1 MKTAL
6 ALLLCVGATTASA
19 ATVAPA
25 ETTRL
30 DVVLMRHGV
39 RSPTKPAE
47 TYAAYANGDWPAWPV
62 APGILTPHGHDGV
75 TAIGGRLRK
84 LFLDDG
90 VLATSCPR
98 PASFVVIGD
107 STPRNRESAAAFL
120 DGATPGCR
128 GSFLAMDAGANN
140 PLFHFI
146 KDADK
151 GKADDDD
158 DDGAAAAPVPPPAL
172 AELQAILLG
181 CTPADCVQVAATQ
194 HKKLLMDSP
203 DRVAKAMKLAG
214 TLSENLMLAY
224 VEGMPMGSVA
234 FGRADVAVLG
244 RLITLHNAQ
253 FAATKKSMPAAANAG
268 SNLVAHIAASLDAA
282 HATKPAVA
290 PLSSSGRGVV
300 VLVGHDTNLANV
312 AGVLGLD
319 WHDPLV
325 PDDYPPGGALVFSLV
340 HRGNADVVRI
350 RSLMPSMDALRAN
363 RFDEVTAKPV
373 RVQGCSKVGECTIG
387 EFDAL
392 VRKAVD
398 PARVD
403 PSLPVMTPTQ
413 GENRK

>member
-1 MKTAL
+1 MRTAL
-6 ALLLCVGATTASA
+6 TLLLVLVATGASSATA
-19 ATVAPA
+19 TPT
-25 ETTRL
+25 ETTKL

-47 TYAAYANGDWPAWPV
+47 TYAAYANGNWPAWSV

-75 TAIGGRLRK
+75 SAIGGRLRR

-90 VLATSCPR
+90 VMTTACPH

-107 STPRNRESAAAFL
+107 TTPRNRESAAAFL
-120 DGATPGCR
+120 DGATPGCQ
-128 GSFLAMDAGANN
+128 GSFLAMEAGANN
-140 PLFHFI
+140 PLFHFV
-146 KDADK
+146 KGTGK
-151 GKADDDD
+151 GKTDDD
-158 DDGAAAAPVPPPAL
+158 DDGGAGDTVPTPAL
-172 AELQAILLG
+172 AELQTVLLG
-181 CTPADCVQVAATQ
+181 CTPADCAGVANRGN
-194 HKKLLMDSP
+194 KKLLVEGPDS
-203 DRVAKAMKLAG
+203 VAKAMKLAG
-214 TLSENLMLAY
+214 TLSENLMLSY
-224 VEGMPMGSVA
+224 VEGMPMNAVA
-234 FGRADVAVLG
+234 FGRADAAVLG

-253 FAATKKSMPAAANAG
+253 FAATKKAMPAAAHAA

-282 HATKPAVA
+282 HGAKPGVA
-290 PLSSSGRGVV
+290 PLNASGHGVV

-319 WHDPLV
+319 WHDPLT

-340 HRGNADVVRI
+340 HRGNKDFVRI
-350 RSLMPSMDALRAN
+350 RSLMPSMDALRTN
-363 RFDEVTAKPV
+363 RFDDVAAKPV
-373 RVQGCSKVGECTIG
+373 RVQGCGKIGECTMG

-403 PSLPVMTPTQ
+403 ASLPAMIPTQ

>member
-1 MKTAL
+1 MRTAH
-6 ALLLCVGATTASA
+6 ALLLLLVTAGVSA
-19 ATVAPA
+19 APGVPA
-25 ETTRL
+25 ETTKL

-47 TYAAYANGDWPAWPV
+47 TYAAYANGEWPAWPV
-62 APGILTPHGHDGV
+62 APGILTPHGHDGM
-75 TAIGGRLRK
+75 TAIGARFRRL
-84 LFLDDG
+84 LLDDG
-90 VLATSCPR
+90 VMATACPK

-107 STPRNRESAAAFL
+107 TTPRNRESAGAFL

-128 GSFLAMDAGANN
+128 GSFLATESGANN
-140 PLFHFI
+140 PLFHFV
-146 KDADK
+146 KDTGK

-158 DDGAAAAPVPPPAL
+158 DDVTAATPVPPPAL
-172 AELQAILLG
+172 AELQTVLLG
-181 CTPADCVQVAATQ
+181 CTPSDCAEVATREN
-194 HKKLLMDSP
+194 KKLLVDGP

-214 TLSENLMLAY
+214 TLSENLMLSYA
-224 VEGMPMGSVA
+224 EGMPVTAVG

-253 FAATKKSMPAAANAG
+253 FAATKKAMPAAANAA

-282 HATKPAVA
+282 HGAKPGVA
-290 PLSSSGRGVV
+290 PLATSGRGVV

-319 WHDPLV
+319 WHDPLT

-340 HRGNADVVRI
+340 HRGNTDFVRI
-350 RSLMPSMDALRAN
+350 RSLMPSMDALRTN
-363 RFDEVTAKPV
+363 RFDDVAAKPV
-373 RVQGCSKVGECTIG
+373 RVQGCGRIGECTIG

-403 PSLPVMTPTQ
+403 ASLPAMVPTQ